1 MQKRSTI
8 EILYRGQVPMLM
20 QPVTEKQ
27 RAMSVMTDCLEWAKS
42 TAVINPTQYRLIM
55 NRYQMIMRQSF
66 VCHNKHILNDLSPQ
80 LTHIRLDK
88 MSMNTFMK

>member
-1 MQKRSTI
+1 MQKRSTL

-42 TAVINPTQYRLIM
+42 TAVINPAQYRLIM
-55 NRYQMIMRQSF
+55 NRYQMMMRRLSVFSQQTLSKMTYP
-66 VCHNKHILNDLSPQ
+66 HN
-80 LTHIRLDK
+80 
-88 MSMNTFMK
+88 